1 MAIVSTRLFGLCLA
15 SALLASAGT
24 AMAQGV
30 KVVRF
35 LHNETD
41 PPSMAFFNKA
51 IADFE
56 RLNPNIKIEME
67 SVSTDGR
74 LQKVTASMNAKTMP
88 EVFKIL
94 AEERMQFARKGY
106 LVPLDNMVASIGA
119 NDYLDD
125 LIVKVD
131 GKIYDVPYTI
141 NNFSVLFYRDDLLKA
156 ANLTP
161 PKNWNELKAAAQAL
175 NKGDVNGFV
184 LPAGQNRATSLY
196 LASLVWSAGGTFFDK
211 DLKVTFNSPATVA
224 ALAFM
229 KDMAAVSPKGIAAY
243 SYGDMI
249 NVYLTGKVALD
260 LYAPRLVATGYD
272 TVPAVATQT
281 KAVVMPVGPSGH
293 AVKFISPNSFAIAS
307 PAVGAKNTAEAQK
320 FLEFIVSGER
330 LRDLSLTVFPHMIP
344 PLKSVQAMVIDAAKD
359 KLGGGSNPAELGKV
373 SFDLSN
379 SMSFEDEA
387 GASWVDG
394 KLVKAGLDNPY
405 IGAIVARHIP
415 AQVVQRVLINGEA
428 PAAAAAWGAQEMQK
442 IVDDL
447 KRSAR

>member
-1 MAIVSTRLFGLCLA
+1 MAIFSARLFGLCLA

-24 AMAQGV
+24 ATAQGV

-161 PKNWNELKAAAQAL
+161 PKNWNDLKAAAQAL

-211 DLKVTFNSPATVA
+211 DLKVSFNSPATVA

-229 KDMAAVSPKGIAAY
+229 KDMAAVSPKGIASY

-281 KAVVMPVGPSGH
+281 KGVVMPVGPSGH

-330 LRDLSLTVFPHMIP
+330 LRDFSLTVFPHMIP
-344 PLKSVQAMVIDAAKD
+344 PLKSVQAMVIEAAKD

-373 SFDLSN
+373 AFDLSN

-387 GASWVDG
+387 GAAWVDG